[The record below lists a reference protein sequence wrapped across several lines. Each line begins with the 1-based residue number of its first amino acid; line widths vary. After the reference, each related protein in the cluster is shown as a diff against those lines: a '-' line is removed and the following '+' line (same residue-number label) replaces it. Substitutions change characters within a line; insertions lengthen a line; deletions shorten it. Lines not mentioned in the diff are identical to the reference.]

1 MPCRAIP
8 TNTKACVMLS
18 KIIQYSLD
26 NRLLILFLA
35 VAILIMGGYISQKVE
50 VDVFPDLTAPT
61 VAVLTD
67 AHGIA
72 TEEVERMVTFPI
84 ESALHGA
91 TDVRRVR
98 SSSSAGLSIVWVE
111 FNWGTDIYIAR
122 QIVSEKLVMLSN
134 QMPEGVS
141 SPILAP
147 QTSIMGEIMLVAL
160 TSDSLS
166 MLDLKNVAD
175 RQVKQRLLSVTGVS
189 QVIVM
194 GGEQKEYQINADP
207 LKMRYYDVNLEEL
220 TSATRALNN
229 NVSGGFINEFGQE
242 YFVRAVG
249 RSVNVDEIGKSVV
262 KIREGKPVLISD
274 VASVQIGSPQKI
286 GSAFID
292 DTESVI
298 MTVLKQPN
306 TNTLQLTNDIDLAL
320 EDMEASLPEG
330 IEINSHFFR
339 QAEFIRTAV
348 NNVLKVLIEGG
359 LFVSIILFL
368 FLINMRTTIISL
380 IAIPLSLV
388 IALTVLYL
396 LGFTV
401 NTMSLGG
408 MAIAVGALVDDA
420 IIDVENV
427 HKRLKQNYRKPP
439 EEREKNLRVIYLA
452 STEIRSSIVQ
462 ATLIIIVAFIPLFFL
477 SGMEGRMLKPLGV
490 TFIVSLF
497 ASMFIAL
504 TLTPVLS
511 SYFLTSPGQ
520 LRRNIKGG
528 NPLIRKLN
536 QAYEKSLGRMLSY
549 PKTII
554 IVSGGLLVLSIIL
567 MARFGRSFLPD
578 FNEGTLTITTTS
590 MPGISLEE
598 SNRLARKVDL
608 ELLQIPEVQHVSRR
622 TGRAELNEHSH
633 GGSNAS
639 EIDVPFILEDR
650 SREEFLE
657 EVRERFSGFSGLN
670 INIGQPLSH
679 RIDHLLS
686 GTRANIAIK
695 IFGVQQETLFHL
707 SEEVELAIR
716 DVPGVVDLNREQ
728 MIEIPQIQIRPRR
741 DMLLKYGIPMN
752 QFTDFVETAIGG
764 LKVSEVY
771 ENNLN
776 YDLVLRYDEP
786 YRNSAMAIENTLID
800 TWNGLKIPLQYVADV
815 VSVSGP
821 NVINRENVQRKM
833 VVSAN
838 VADRDIGSVVHDVR
852 LALDAS
858 IDLPEN
864 YRIEIGGQFE
874 SAQQAQKMLFF
885 SSLLAV
891 LIIFIILY
899 QEFKNTLVAFIVLL
913 NLPLALIGGV
923 LSIWLTSGTI
933 SIPAIIGF
941 ITLFGIATRNGI
953 LLVSRYRHMQTDGNS
968 VEKSVREGSA
978 DRLNPILMTALAS
991 ALALLPMVVAGQ
1003 KPGNEIQ
1010 APMAIVILGG
1020 LITSTLLNLY
1030 VIPSVYYL
1038 IFKSGKK

>member
-1 MPCRAIP
+1 
-8 TNTKACVMLS
+8 MLS
-18 KIIQYSLD
+18 KIIQYSLN

-220 TSATRALNN
+220 TSATRSLNN

-249 RSVNVDEIGKSVV
+249 RSFNADDIGKSVV

-286 GSAFID
+286 GVAFID

-320 EDMEASLPEG
+320 EDMETSLPEG

-380 IAIPLSLV
+380 IAIPLSLI

-396 LGFTV
+396 LGFTI

-427 HKRLKQNYRKPP
+427 HKRLKQNYQKQP

-477 SGMEGRMLKPLGV
+477 SGMEGRMLKPLGI

-511 SYFLTSPGQ
+511 SYFLTTPGQ

-536 QAYEKSLGRMLSY
+536 QAYEKSLGQD
-549 PKTII
+549 
-554 IVSGGLLVLSIIL
+554 
-567 MARFGRSFLPD
+567 AFLP
-578 FNEGTLTITTTS
+578 
-590 MPGISLEE
+590 
-598 SNRLARKVDL
+598 
-608 ELLQIPEVQHVSRR
+608 
-622 TGRAELNEHSH
+622 
-633 GGSNAS
+633 
-639 EIDVPFILEDR
+639 
-650 SREEFLE
+650 
-657 EVRERFSGFSGLN
+657 
-670 INIGQPLSH
+670 
-679 RIDHLLS
+679 
-686 GTRANIAIK
+686 
-695 IFGVQQETLFHL
+695 
-707 SEEVELAIR
+707 
-716 DVPGVVDLNREQ
+716 
-728 MIEIPQIQIRPRR
+728 
-741 DMLLKYGIPMN
+741 
-752 QFTDFVETAIGG
+752 
-764 LKVSEVY
+764 
-771 ENNLN
+771 
-776 YDLVLRYDEP
+776 
-786 YRNSAMAIENTLID
+786 
-800 TWNGLKIPLQYVADV
+800 
-815 VSVSGP
+815 
-821 NVINRENVQRKM
+821 
-833 VVSAN
+833 
-838 VADRDIGSVVHDVR
+838 
-852 LALDAS
+852 
-858 IDLPEN
+858 
-864 YRIEIGGQFE
+864 
-874 SAQQAQKMLFF
+874 
-885 SSLLAV
+885 
-891 LIIFIILY
+891 
-899 QEFKNTLVAFIVLL
+899 
-913 NLPLALIGGV
+913 
-923 LSIWLTSGTI
+923 
-933 SIPAIIGF
+933 
-941 ITLFGIATRNGI
+941 
-953 LLVSRYRHMQTDGNS
+953 
-968 VEKSVREGSA
+968 
-978 DRLNPILMTALAS
+978 
-991 ALALLPMVVAGQ
+991 
-1003 KPGNEIQ
+1003 
-1010 APMAIVILGG
+1010 
-1020 LITSTLLNLY
+1020 
-1030 VIPSVYYL
+1030 
-1038 IFKSGKK
+1038 

>member
-1 MPCRAIP
+1 M
-8 TNTKACVMLS
+8 S
-18 KIIQYSLD
+18 D
-26 NRLLILFLA
+26 NF
-35 VAILIMGGYISQKVE
+35 
-50 VDVFPDLTAPT
+50 
-61 VAVLTD
+61 
-67 AHGIA
+67 
-72 TEEVERMVTFPI
+72 
-84 ESALHGA
+84 
-91 TDVRRVR
+91 
-98 SSSSAGLSIVWVE
+98 
-111 FNWGTDIYIAR
+111 
-122 QIVSEKLVMLSN
+122 
-134 QMPEGVS
+134 
-141 SPILAP
+141 
-147 QTSIMGEIMLVAL
+147 
-160 TSDSLS
+160 
-166 MLDLKNVAD
+166 
-175 RQVKQRLLSVTGVS
+175 
-189 QVIVM
+189 
-194 GGEQKEYQINADP
+194 
-207 LKMRYYDVNLEEL
+207 
-220 TSATRALNN
+220 
-229 NVSGGFINEFGQE
+229 
-242 YFVRAVG
+242 
-249 RSVNVDEIGKSVV
+249 DEIGKSVV
-262 KIREGKPVLISD
+262 KIREGKPVLIND
-274 VASVQIGSPQKI
+274 VASVIIGSPQRI
-286 GSAFID
+286 GAAFID

-306 TNTLQLTNDIDLAL
+306 TNTLQLTNDIDMAL
-320 EDMEASLPEG
+320 EDMEASLQEG
-330 IEINSHFFR
+330 IEIKSHFFR
-339 QAEFIRTAV
+339 QAEFIRTSV
-348 NNVLKVLIEGG
+348 NNVLRVLIEGG

-368 FLINMRTTIISL
+368 FLFNMRTTIISL
-380 IAIPLSLV
+380 IAIPLSLI

-396 LGFTV
+396 LGFTI

-408 MAIAVGALVDDA
+408 MAIAIGALVDDA

-427 HKRLKQNYRKPP
+427 HKRLKQNFKKPP
-439 EEREKNLRVIYLA
+439 EEREKNLKVIYLA

-477 SGMEGRMLKPLGV
+477 SGMEGRMLKPLGI

-497 ASMFIAL
+497 ASMFIAI
-504 TLTPVLS
+504 TLTPVLA
-511 SYFLTSPGQ
+511 SYFLTTSGQ

-536 QAYEKSLGRMLSY
+536 LAYEKSLGRMLKY

-554 IVSGGLLVLSIIL
+554 FTSGILLVLSVIL
-567 MARFGRSFLPD
+567 IARFGRSFLPD

-657 EVRERFSGFSGLN
+657 EVRERFAGFSGLN

-695 IFGVQQETLFHL
+695 IFGEQQETLFNL
-707 SEEVELAIR
+707 SEEIELAIR

-752 QFTDFVETAIGG
+752 RFTDFVETAIAG

-786 YRNSAMAIENTLID
+786 YRNSARAIENTLID
-800 TWNGLKIPLQYVADV
+800 TWDGLKIPLQYVADV

-852 LALDAS
+852 QAMDAS
-858 IDLPEN
+858 ISLPES
-864 YRIEIGGQFE
+864 YRIELGGQFE
-874 SAQQAQKMLFF
+874 SAQQAQKLLFF
-885 SSLLAV
+885 SSLIAV

-899 QEFKNTLVAFIVLL
+899 QEFKNTLVAFVVLL

-923 LSIWLTSGTI
+923 VSIWLTSGTI

-953 LLVSRYRHMQTDGNS
+953 LLVSRYRHMQTDGHS
-968 VEKSVREGSA
+968 VEKSVREGSV

-991 ALALLPMVVAGQ
+991 ALALLPMVIAGQ

-1038 IFKSGKK
+1038 IFKSSKK

>member
-1 MPCRAIP
+1 
-8 TNTKACVMLS
+8 MLS
-18 KIIQYSLD
+18 KIIQYSLN

-35 VAILIMGGYISQKVE
+35 VAILLMGGYISQKVE

-61 VAVLTD
+61 VVVLTD

-84 ESALHGA
+84 ESALYGA

-98 SSSSAGLSIVWVE
+98 SSSSAGFSIVWVE

-122 QIVSEKLVMLSN
+122 QIVSEKLSILAN
-134 QMPEGVS
+134 QMPAGVS

-166 MLDLKNVAD
+166 MLELKNVAD

-189 QVIVM
+189 QIIVM
-194 GGEQKEYQINADP
+194 GGEQKEYQIHADP
-207 LKMRYYDVNLEEL
+207 LKMRYYDVSLEEL
-220 TSATRALNN
+220 ISATRALNN

-242 YFVRAVG
+242 YFIRAVG
-249 RSVNVDEIGKSVV
+249 RSVNVEEIGKSVV
-262 KIREGKPVLISD
+262 KIREGKPVLIGD
-274 VASVQIGSPQKI
+274 VASVLIGSPQRI
-286 GSAFID
+286 GAAFID

-306 TNTLQLTNDIDLAL
+306 TNTLQLTNDIDMAL
-320 EDMEASLPEG
+320 KDMEASLQEG

-339 QAEFIRTAV
+339 QADFIRTSV

-359 LFVSIILFL
+359 IFVSIILFL
-368 FLINMRTTIISL
+368 FLFNMRTTLISL
-380 IAIPLSLV
+380 IAIPLSLI

-396 LGFTV
+396 LDFTI

-408 MAIAVGALVDDA
+408 MAIAIGALVDDA

-427 HKRLKQNYRKPP
+427 LKRLKQNFKKPP
-439 EEREKNLRVIYLA
+439 EKREKNLKVIYLA

-477 SGMEGRMLKPLGV
+477 SGMEGRMLKPLGI

-497 ASMFIAL
+497 ASMFIAI

-536 QAYEKSLGRMLSY
+536 LAYEKSLGRMLKY

-554 IVSGGLLVLSIIL
+554 FASGILLVLSIIL
-567 MARFGRSFLPD
+567 MTRFGRSFLPD

-590 MPGISLEE
+590 MPGISLKE
-598 SNRLARKVDL
+598 SNRLAR
-608 ELLQIPEVQHVSRR
+608 
-622 TGRAELNEHSH
+622 T
-633 GGSNAS
+633 
-639 EIDVPFILEDR
+639 IDVPFVLNDR

-695 IFGVQQETLFHL
+695 IFGEQQETLFNL
-707 SEEVELAIR
+707 SKEVQLAIR
-716 DVPGVVDLNREQ
+716 DIPGVVDVNREQ
-728 MIEIPQIQIRPRR
+728 MTEIPQIQIRPRR
-741 DMLLKYGIPMN
+741 DMLMKYGIPMN
-752 QFTDFVETAIGG
+752 QFTDFVETAIAG

-786 YRNSAMAIENTLID
+786 YRNSARAIENTLID
-800 TWNGLKIPLQYVADV
+800 TWDGLKIPLQFVADV

-852 LALDAS
+852 QSLDAS
-858 IDLPEN
+858 ISLPEN
-864 YRIEIGGQFE
+864 YRIELGGQFE

-899 QEFKNTLVAFIVLL
+899 QEFKNTLVAFVVLL

-923 LSIWLTSGTI
+923 VSIC
-933 SIPAIIGF
+933 P
-941 ITLFGIATRNGI
+941 GIAICKPRGI
-953 LLVSRYRHMQTDGNS
+953 PWKNPFV
-968 VEKSVREGSA
+968 K
-978 DRLNPILMTALAS
+978 DRPIA
-991 ALALLPMVVAGQ
+991 
-1003 KPGNEIQ
+1003 
-1010 APMAIVILGG
+1010 
-1020 LITSTLLNLY
+1020 
-1030 VIPSVYYL
+1030 
-1038 IFKSGKK
+1038 

>member
-1 MPCRAIP
+1 
-8 TNTKACVMLS
+8 MLS
-18 KIIQYSLD
+18 KIIQYSLE
-26 NRLLILFLA
+26 NRLLILFLTLA
-35 VAILIMGGYISQKVE
+35 TLLMGGYISQKVE

-122 QIVSEKLVMLSN
+122 QIVSEKMSMLAN

-166 MLDLKNVAD
+166 MLELRNVAD

-189 QVIVM
+189 QIIVM
-194 GGEQKEYQINADP
+194 GGDQRQYQILADP
-207 LKMRYYDVNLEEL
+207 LKMRYYNVSLEEL
-220 TSATRALNN
+220 IAATRAMNN

-249 RSVNVDEIGKSVV
+249 RSVDVDKIGKSVV
-262 KIREGKPVLISD
+262 KMQEGKPVLIND
-274 VASVQIGSPQKI
+274 VASVGIGSPQRI
-286 GSAFID
+286 GAAFID

-298 MTVLKQPN
+298 MTILKQPN
-306 TNTLQLTNDIDLAL
+306 TNTLELTGKIDLAL
-320 EDMEASLPEG
+320 EDLEASLPEG

-339 QAEFIRTAV
+339 QADFIRTAV
-348 NNVLKVLIEGG
+348 NNVLRVLIEGG
-359 LFVSIILFL
+359 IFVSIILFL

-380 IAIPLSLV
+380 VAIPLSLI

-396 LGFTV
+396 FGFTI

-427 HKRLKQNYRKPP
+427 HKRLKQNFNKPP
-439 EEREKNLRVIYLA
+439 GERVKNLRVIYLA

-477 SGMEGRMLKPLGV
+477 SGMEGRMLKPLGI

-497 ASMFIAL
+497 ASMFIAI

-511 SYFLTSPGQ
+511 SYLLTTPRQ

-528 NPLIRKLN
+528 NPLIQKLN
-536 QAYEKSLGRMLSY
+536 NAYEKSLGRTLKY
-549 PKTII
+549 PRAISVI
-554 IVSGGLLVLSIIL
+554 SGILLILSIFL
-567 MARFGRSFLPD
+567 MSRFGKSFLPD

-598 SNRLARKVDL
+598 SNHLARAVDL
-608 ELLQIPEVQHVSRR
+608 ELMQIPEVQHVSRR

-639 EIDVPFILEDR
+639 EIDAPFILDDR

-657 EVRERFSGFSGLN
+657 EVRDRLSGFPGLN

-695 IFGVQQETLFHL
+695 LFGESQETLFNL

-716 DVPGVVDLNREQ
+716 DIPGVVDLNREQ
-728 MIEIPQIQIRPRR
+728 MLEIPQIQIRPRR

-752 QFTDFVETAIGG
+752 QFTDFVETAIAG

-776 YDLVLRYDEP
+776 YDLVLRYDES
-786 YRNSAMAIENTLID
+786 YRNSASAIANTYID
-800 TWNGLKIPLQYVADV
+800 TWNGLKIPLQYVADI

-838 VADRDIGSVVHDVR
+838 VAERDIGSVVNDVGQVI
-852 LALDAS
+852 DAS
-858 IDLPEN
+858 INLPEG
-864 YRIEIGGQFE
+864 YRVELGGQFE
-874 SAQQAQKMLFF
+874 SAQQAQKMLLF

-899 QEFKNTLVAFIVLL
+899 QEFKNTSVAFVVLL

-923 LSIWLTSGTI
+923 VSIWLTSGTI

-953 LLVSRYRHMQTDGNS
+953 LLVSRYRHMQAEGHS
-968 VEKSVREGSA
+968 IEKSIREGSS

-1030 VIPSVYYL
+1030 VIPSVYYMT
-1038 IFKSGKK
+1038 FKSNKK

>member
-1 MPCRAIP
+1 
-8 TNTKACVMLS
+8 MLS

-35 VAILIMGGYISQKVE
+35 VAILLMGGYISQKVE

-84 ESALHGA
+84 ESAVHGA

-111 FNWGTDIYIAR
+111 FDWGTDIYVAR
-122 QIVSEKLVMLSN
+122 QIVSEKLGILAN

-141 SPILAP
+141 SPMLAP

-166 MLDLKNVAD
+166 MIALKNVAD
-175 RQVKQRLLSVTGVS
+175 RLVKQRLLSVTGVS

-194 GGEQKEYQINADP
+194 GGDEKQYQIQADP
-207 LKMRYYDVNLEEL
+207 LKMRHYDVSLEDL
-220 TSATRALNN
+220 IKATRALNN

-242 YFVRAVG
+242 YFIRAVG
-249 RSVNVDEIGKSVV
+249 RTVNVEEIGKSLV
-262 KIREGKPVLISD
+262 KMREGKPVLISD
-274 VASVQIGSPQKI
+274 VASVQIGSPQRI
-286 GSAFID
+286 GAAFID

-298 MTVLKQPN
+298 MTILKQPN
-306 TNTLQLTNDIDLAL
+306 TNTLHLTEDIDLA
-320 EDMEASLPEG
+320 MEELRATLPEG
-330 IEINSHFFR
+330 IEVNSHIFR

-368 FLINMRTTIISL
+368 FLLNMRTTIISL

-396 LGFTV
+396 LGFTI

-427 HKRLKQNYRKPP
+427 HKRLKQNFQKPP

-477 SGMEGRMLKPLGV
+477 SGMEGKMLKPLGI

-497 ASMFIAL
+497 ASMFIAI

-511 SYFLTSPGQ
+511 SYFLTTPGQ

-536 QAYEKSLGRMLSY
+536 QVYEKSLGRMLSY

-554 IVSGGLLVLSIIL
+554 LVSGILLVLSIVL

-598 SNRLARKVDL
+598 SNSLARNVDL

-639 EIDVPFILEDR
+639 EIDVPFILDNR

-657 EVRERFSGFSGLN
+657 EVRERFAGFSGLN

-695 IFGVQQETLFHL
+695 IFGERQETLFNL

-716 DVPGVVDLNREQ
+716 EIPGVVDLNREQ

-752 QFTDFVETAIGG
+752 QFTDFVETVIGG
-764 LKVSEVY
+764 LKVSEIY

-786 YRNSAMAIENTLID
+786 YRNSARAIENTLID
-800 TWNGLKIPLQYVADV
+800 TWNGLKIPLQYVADI

-838 VADRDIGSVVHDVR
+838 VADRDIGSVVQDVKQ
-852 LALDAS
+852 ALDAS

-864 YRIEIGGQFE
+864 YRIELGGQFE
-874 SAQQAQKMLFF
+874 SAQQAQKMLLF

-899 QEFKNTLVAFIVLL
+899 QEFKNTLVAFVVLL

-923 LSIWLTSGTI
+923 VSIWLTSGTI
-933 SIPAIIGF
+933 SIPAVIGF

-953 LLVSRYRHMQTDGNS
+953 LLVSRYRHMQDEGHS
-968 VEKSVREGSA
+968 VEKAIREGSS

-1038 IFKSGKK
+1038 IFKSNKK